1 MPEVQ
6 REINMGACSSVQKNN
21 EHDSGVHPR
30 IIWRSKKMQVEGV
43 TDEEIRTL
51 IEDIKKMLRE
61 DLLEFETNQQVIR
74 MKWLFRGFSIKA

>member
-1 MPEVQ
+1 MSMIVEFIL
-6 REINMGACSSVQKNN
+6 ESY
-21 EHDSGVHPR
+21 EDL
-30 IIWRSKKMQVEGV
+30 KKLQVEGV

-74 MKWLFRGFSIKA
+74 MK